1 MSRAFPDGIPNKYL
15 DIAREWLEFKYG
27 TQLEPFE
34 VLEYMKNEVQTQLGS
49 CLDPLL
55 PDRDNMTYEFTRYLM
70 LSDLYNKVQKELDL

>member
-1 MSRAFPDGIPNKYL
+1 MSRVFPEGVPNKYL

-34 VLEYMKNEVQTQLGS
+34 VLGYMKNEVQTQLGS